1 MCVILSVAALLTSA
15 AGCSRKSNK
24 NEKVLKQ
31 IINNPDSYP
40 QLSFAEFNTLINGKT
55 GLSAA
60 ELPRD
65 KACDTGDNG
74 YDFTRYI
81 VGGEFIFS
89 CYINSKKP
97 VQSTEHHQLFRLF
110 DECFDDSKTGI
121 VFLREI
127 GQLGKGRL
135 ALFPLFHQ
143 VFAERC
149 AGGHQKCHRD
159 HGKAGQE
166 MVHAPHFD
174 HGKQA

>member
-1 MCVILSVAALLTSA
+1 MLKTRKYIRILCVILSVAALLTSA

-81 VGGEFIFS
+81 VTDFK
-89 CYINSKKP
+89 N
-97 VQSTEHHQLFRLF
+97 FRI
-110 DECFDDSKTGI
+110 S
-121 VFLREI
+121 
-127 GQLGKGRL
+127 
-135 ALFPLFHQ
+135 
-143 VFAERC
+143 
-149 AGGHQKCHRD
+149 
-159 HGKAGQE
+159 
-166 MVHAPHFD
+166 
-174 HGKQA
+174 

>member
-1 MCVILSVAALLTSA
+1 MFSSVEIF
-15 AGCSRKSNK
+15 GIFYVD
-24 NEKVLKQ
+24 VLV
-31 IINNPDSYP
+31 
-40 QLSFAEFNTLINGKT
+40 LA
-55 GLSAA
+55 
-60 ELPRD
+60 
-65 KACDTGDNG
+65 
-74 YDFTRYI
+74 
-81 VGGEFIFS
+81 
-89 CYINSKKP
+89 

-166 MVHAPHFD
+166 VVHAPHFD